1 MTHSIAPI
9 DQPSL
14 FPVPLEEPAIPL
26 SPPPHPSLP
35 LRPAVT
41 TDTLLAEVEHDW
53 WSLLD
58 PRNWRSP
65 GPTDEEIL
73 ARYRTAGTP
82 MANKWPNVSG
92 HRMYSLVWTA
102 LRLTYHV
109 PEDRLL
115 ATCQTCRR
123 HHLQNAL
130 ASTRAHA
137 IDYSISADLLDT
149 HIWNGDS
156 WATYT
161 ALARFAGQPVIGF
174 ESLVTEALQ
183 HALHHSIATFH
194 TALATR
200 YRPPIELRPSKDANA
215 KKQAQNI
222 AAVIA
227 QARTRLKAL
236 RDFSRSPSPART
248 LLEHA
253 TIGSRFE
260 SPDWPALTQGDSLPS
275 DLINAILRSHVP

>member
-1 MTHSIAPI
+1 MAMPLI

-14 FPVPLEEPAIPL
+14 FSTPPEELATPL
-26 SPPPHPSLP
+26 SPPSPPPCLVIT
-35 LRPAVT
+35 A
-41 TDTLLAEVEHDW
+41 DTLLIEVERDW

-65 GPTDEEIL
+65 GPTNDEIL
-73 ARYRTAGTP
+73 ARYRAVGTP
-82 MANKWPNVSG
+82 MANEWPNVSG

-115 ATCQTCRR
+115 AACQACQR
-123 HHLQNAL
+123 HHLQDAL
-130 ASTRAHA
+130 ASTRTHA
-137 IDYSISADLLDT
+137 IDYSISADLIGE

-156 WATYT
+156 WTAFT
-161 ALARFAGQPVIGF
+161 ALARFARQPAISF

-183 HALHHSIATFH
+183 RALHHSIATFH

-200 YRPPIELRPSKDANA
+200 YRPPMELRPSKHANA
-215 KKQAQNI
+215 KEQAQKI
-222 AAVIA
+222 DTAIA
-227 QARTRLKAL
+227 QSRERLKTLHRYRRAE
-236 RDFSRSPSPART
+236 SPART

-260 SPDWPALTQGDSLPS
+260 NPDWPALAQGDSLPS